1 MIYAVSRE
9 SVKILIVPIISLIFS
24 SVFILT
30 ENINFLIV
38 SGILLIFF
46 SAVLIILLTLV
57 LFNFGLK
64 SVIDIEVDPISWII
78 FFLSLIVFLLQT
90 FKILFN

>member
-1 MIYAVSRE
+1 MIFLE

-24 SVFILT
+24 FIFMLT

-38 SGILLIFF
+38 SGVLLIFF

-57 LFNFGLK
+57 LFNFGLR

-78 FFLSLIVFLLQT
+78 FFLSLIVFVSIILNQT
-90 FKILFN
+90 SIV

>member
-1 MIYAVSRE
+1 MSFLE

-46 SAVLIILLTLV
+46 SAVLITLLTLV

-78 FFLSLIVFLLQT
+78 FFLSLIVFVSITLNQT
-90 FKILFN
+90 SIF

>member
-1 MIYAVSRE
+1 MSFLE

-24 SVFILT
+24 FIFMLT

-57 LFNFGLK
+57 LFNFGRK

-78 FFLSLIVFLLQT
+78 FFLSLIAFVLITLNQT
-90 FKILFN
+90 SIV

>member
-1 MIYAVSRE
+1 MSFLE
-9 SVKILIVPIISLIFS
+9 SVKILIVPIISLIFL

-78 FFLSLIVFLLQT
+78 FFLSLIVFVSITLNQT
-90 FKILFN
+90 SIV

>member
-1 MIYAVSRE
+1 MQFLE
-9 SVKILIVPIISLIFS
+9 SVKILIVPIISLVFSFIFM
-24 SVFILT
+24 LT
-30 ENINFLIV
+30 DNVNFLIV

-78 FFLSLIVFLLQT
+78 FFLSLIVFVSITLYQ
-90 FKILFN
+90 FE

>member
-1 MIYAVSRE
+1 MSFLE
-9 SVKILIVPIISLIFS
+9 SVKILIIPIISLIFS

-78 FFLSLIVFLLQT
+78 FFLSLIVFVSITLNQT
-90 FKILFN
+90 SIV

>member
-1 MIYAVSRE
+1 MSFLE

-24 SVFILT
+24 FIFLLT
-30 ENINFLIV
+30 ENMNFLIV

-78 FFLSLIVFLLQT
+78 FFLSLIIFVSITLNQT
-90 FKILFN
+90 SIV

>member
-1 MIYAVSRE
+1 MSFLE

-46 SAVLIILLTLV
+46 SGVLIILLTLV

-78 FFLSLIVFLLQT
+78 FFLSLIVFVSITLNQT
-90 FKILFN
+90 SIV

>member
-1 MIYAVSRE
+1 MKFLE

-24 SVFILT
+24 FIFMLT

-78 FFLSLIVFLLQT
+78 FFLSLIVFVSITLYQ
-90 FKILFN
+90 FE

>member
-1 MIYAVSRE
+1 MQFLE

-24 SVFILT
+24 FIFMIT
-30 ENINFLIV
+30 DNINFLIV

-57 LFNFGLK
+57 LFNFGLR
-64 SVIDIEVDPISWII
+64 SVIDIEIDPISWII
-78 FFLSLIVFLLQT
+78 FFLSLIVFVSITLNQT
-90 FKILFN
+90 SIA

>member
-1 MIYAVSRE
+1 MSFLE

-46 SAVLIILLTLV
+46 SGVLIILLTLV

-78 FFLSLIVFLLQT
+78 FFLSLIVFVSITLIQT
-90 FKILFN
+90 SIF

>member
-1 MIYAVSRE
+1 MKFLE

-24 SVFILT
+24 FIFMLT

-78 FFLSLIVFLLQT
+78 FFLSLIVFVSITLNQT
-90 FKILFN
+90 SIV

>member
-1 MIYAVSRE
+1 MSFLE

-24 SVFILT
+24 FIFMLT

-78 FFLSLIVFLLQT
+78 FFLSLIVFVSITLNQT
-90 FKILFN
+90 SIV

>member
-1 MIYAVSRE
+1 MSFLE

-24 SVFILT
+24 FIFMLT

-46 SAVLIILLTLV
+46 SSVLIILLTLV

-78 FFLSLIVFLLQT
+78 FFLSLIVFVSITLNQT
-90 FKILFN
+90 SIV

>member
-1 MIYAVSRE
+1 MQFLE

-78 FFLSLIVFLLQT
+78 FFLSLIVFVSITLNQT
-90 FKILFN
+90 SIF

>member
-1 MIYAVSRE
+1 MQFLE

-24 SVFILT
+24 FIFMLT
-30 ENINFLIV
+30 DNINFLIV

-57 LFNFGLK
+57 LFNFGLR
-64 SVIDIEVDPISWII
+64 SVIDIEIDPISWII
-78 FFLSLIVFLLQT
+78 FFLSLIVFVSITLNQT
-90 FKILFN
+90 SIF

>member
-1 MIYAVSRE
+1 MQFLE

-78 FFLSLIVFLLQT
+78 FFLSLIVFVSITLNQT
-90 FKILFN
+90 SIV

>member
-1 MIYAVSRE
+1 MKFLE

-78 FFLSLIVFLLQT
+78 FFLSLIVFVSITLYQ
-90 FKILFN
+90 FE

>member
-1 MIYAVSRE
+1 MKFLE

-78 FFLSLIVFLLQT
+78 FFLSLIVFVSITLNQT
-90 FKILFN
+90 SIF